1 MRYVTDIKRGA
12 AMILNFKGK
21 MAEAVWN
28 GRAGK
33 GFPADLVR
41 VAQRKLAMLN
51 AAVSLDAL
59 RVPPANRLEAL
70 KGDRAGQHSIRV
82 NDQFRVCFIWRDGH
96 AADVEIVDY
105 H

>member
-1 MRYVTDIKRGA
+1 
-12 AMILNFKGK
+12 MILNFKDK
-21 MAEAVWN
+21 RTEAVWQ
-28 GRAGK
+28 GAAGK

-51 AAVSLDAL
+51 AAVTLDAL

-70 KGDRAGQHSIRV
+70 KGNRAGQHSIRV
-82 NDQFRVCFIWRDGH
+82 NDQFRVCFVWRDGN
-96 AADVEIVDY
+96 AADVEITDY